1 VGAGRRHWEE
11 DIVQV
16 GEGAGK
22 LAVVASDPYSVKQT
36 WVGHWEAAYQADNAS
51 VACMVL
57 ACMHRVDREEAS
69 QASWVVRD
77 KHRDMVHRRSHGLLP
92 GPPHT
97 REGAWAV
104 GPGAPYGEIAVEH
117 CAAAEGTTVHSA
129 CRYKATMPKLVWLRR
144 LCCA

>member
-16 GEGAGK
+16 GEEAGK
-22 LAVVASDPYSVKQT
+22 LAVAASGPYSARQT
-36 WVGHWEAAYQADNAS
+36 SVGHWEAAYQADNAL

-57 ACMHRVDREEAS
+57 ACMHQVGQEEAS
-69 QASWVVRD
+69 QASWVVQD
-77 KHRDMVHRRSHGLLP
+77 KRMDMGHRRSHGLPPDLP
-92 GPPHT
+92 RT

-104 GPGAPYGEIAVEH
+104 GLGAPYAEIAGEH
-117 CAAAEGTTVHSA
+117 CAVLEGTTVRSA
-129 CRYKATMPKLVWLRR
+129 CRYTATMPKLVWRRR